1 MAMHQKN
8 LLEPDFP
15 FSLGIADN
23 LEFPPHW
30 HEEIEIVYML
40 EGNMQIVLNN
50 ETYLLEPRDIFMIGR
65 RNVHHFISPDEPNH
79 SVIIQFGL
87 SLFGPF
93 SSIIRDCQFV
103 SPLLGVSKK
112 LDTNMDTRV
121 HAALE
126 EQILAMVQEN
136 EEKKEGY
143 QMALKA
149 RLFDLMVI
157 MIREVPMQH
166 FSSREKNIRISRLK
180 RLNRVLNY
188 IDTNYDK
195 KLTLSEVSDVANYS
209 PYHFTRFFKD
219 TTGMT
224 FNEYLNS
231 VRVKKAEEF
240 LQDMDLPITEVAYMA
255 GFNSIQTF
263 NRVFKKS
270 KGCTPTEYRR
280 GKTKK
285 GNSNF

>member
-1 MAMHQKN
+1 MMAMHQKN

-15 FSLGIADN
+15 FSLGITHS

-30 HEEIEIVYML
+30 HEEIEIIYML
-40 EGNMQIVLNN
+40 DGNMQVGLNN
-50 ETYLLEPRDIFMIGR
+50 ETYILGPRDIFLIGR
-65 RNVHHFISPDEPNH
+65 GNVHHFISSVEPNH

-87 SLFGPF
+87 SFFGSF
-93 SSIIRDCQFV
+93 SSIIRNAQFV
-103 SPLLGVSKK
+103 SPLLEFSKK
-112 LDTNMDTRV
+112 LDTNMDSCA
-121 HAALE
+121 HSAIE
-126 EQILAMVQEN
+126 KQILAMIEEN
-136 EEKKEGY
+136 EVKKEGY

-157 MIREVPMQH
+157 LVRQVPMQP
-166 FSSREKNIRISRLK
+166 FSSREKNHQVSRLK
-180 RLNRVLNY
+180 RLDRVLAY
-188 IDTNYDK
+188 IDSNYDK
-195 KLTLSEVSDVANYS
+195 KLTLDDVADVANYS

-231 VRVKKAEEF
+231 VRVKIAEEH
-240 LQDMDLPITEVAYMA
+240 LLDEDTPITEVAYIS

-270 KGCTPTEYRR
+270 KGCTPTEYR
-280 GKTKK
+280 KK
-285 GNSNF
+285 KHR

>member
-1 MAMHQKN
+1 MAIHQKN

-40 EGNMQIVLNN
+40 DGNMQVGLNK
-50 ETYLLEPRDIFMIGR
+50 ETYLLGPRDIFIIGR
-65 RNVHHFISPDEPNH
+65 RNVHHFISSAEPNY

-87 SLFGPF
+87 SFLGSF
-93 SSIIRDCQFV
+93 SSIIRDAQFI

-112 LDTNMDTRV
+112 LDTNIDSRV
-121 HAALE
+121 HSAAE
-126 EQILAMVQEN
+126 EQILAMIQEN

-143 QMALKA
+143 QMALRA

-157 MIREVPMQH
+157 LVRQVPMQH
-166 FSSREKNIRISRLK
+166 FSSREKNRQISRLK
-180 RLNRVLNY
+180 KLDKVLDY

-195 KLTLSEVSDVANYS
+195 SITLSEISDIANYS

-224 FNEYLNS
+224 FNEYINS
-231 VRVKKAEEF
+231 VRVKKAEEY
-240 LQDMDLPITEVAYMA
+240 LLDVELPVTEVAYMS

-263 NRVFKKS
+263 NRVFKKH
-270 KGCTPTEYRR
+270 KGCTPTEYRKR
-280 GKTKK
+280 K
-285 GNSNF
+285 NR

>member
-1 MAMHQKN
+1 MAIHQKN

-40 EGNMQIVLNN
+40 DGNMQVGLNK
-50 ETYLLEPRDIFMIGR
+50 ETYLLGPRDIFIIGR
-65 RNVHHFISPDEPNH
+65 RNVHHFISSAEPH
-79 SVIIQFGL
+79 YSVIIQFGL
-87 SLFGPF
+87 SFLGSF
-93 SSIIRDCQFV
+93 SSIIRDAQFI

-112 LDTNMDTRV
+112 LDTNIDSRV
-121 HAALE
+121 HSAVE
-126 EQILAMVQEN
+126 EQILAMIQEN

-143 QMALKA
+143 QMALRA

-157 MIREVPMQH
+157 LVRQVPMQH
-166 FSSREKNIRISRLK
+166 FSSREKNRQISRLK
-180 RLNRVLNY
+180 KLDKVLDY

-195 KLTLSEVSDVANYS
+195 SITLSEISDIANYS

-224 FNEYLNS
+224 FNEYINS
-231 VRVKKAEEF
+231 VRVKKAEEY
-240 LQDMDLPITEVAYMA
+240 LLDVELPVTEVAYMS

-263 NRVFKKS
+263 NRVFKKH
-270 KGCTPTEYRR
+270 KGCTPTEYRKR
-280 GKTKK
+280 K
-285 GNSNF
+285 NR

>member
-1 MAMHQKN
+1 MAIHQKN

-40 EGNMQIVLNN
+40 DGNMQVGLNK
-50 ETYLLEPRDIFMIGR
+50 ETYLLGPRDIFIIGR
-65 RNVHHFISPDEPNH
+65 RNVHHFISSAEPNY

-87 SLFGPF
+87 SFLGSF
-93 SSIIRDCQFV
+93 SSIIRDAQFI

-112 LDTNMDTRV
+112 LDTNIDSRV
-121 HAALE
+121 HSAVE
-126 EQILAMVQEN
+126 EQILAMIQEN

-143 QMALKA
+143 QMALRA

-157 MIREVPMQH
+157 LVRQVPMQH
-166 FSSREKNIRISRLK
+166 FSSREKNRQISRLK
-180 RLNRVLNY
+180 KLDKVLDY

-195 KLTLSEVSDVANYS
+195 SITLSEISDIANYS

-224 FNEYLNS
+224 FNEYINS
-231 VRVKKAEEF
+231 VRVKKAEEY
-240 LQDMDLPITEVAYMA
+240 LLDVELPVTEVAYMS

-263 NRVFKKS
+263 NRVFKKH
-270 KGCTPTEYRR
+270 KGCTPTEYRKR
-280 GKTKK
+280 K
-285 GNSNF
+285 NR